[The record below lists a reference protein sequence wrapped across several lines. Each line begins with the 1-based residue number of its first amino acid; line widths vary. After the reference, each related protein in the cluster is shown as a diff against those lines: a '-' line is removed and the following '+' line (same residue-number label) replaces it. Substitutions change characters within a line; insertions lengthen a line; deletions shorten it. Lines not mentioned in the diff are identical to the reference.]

1 MARTATSRSPDG
13 ASAEP
18 SFRDQCLR
26 FAGTSQVLAI
36 AIAERSRTPREAAEM
51 LAGALPA
58 AHSPAE
64 FLFLRSLL
72 VTFAT
77 RAFHPIWANRLS
89 RIEPLLRLEP
99 GSAAL
104 GRTFIDCMTAID
116 ASPARRGG
124 SIQKT
129 RAGRAMALISARYWE
144 PTLTMEAVASAVG
157 VSAQY
162 LAKLLRRQYA
172 CGFRAAVRK
181 ARINAARAQLQS
193 SFSSIK
199 EIAARSGYSSSSQF
213 VRDFRH
219 EYHLTPGDYRRNFWA
234 EHDTT
239 ETI

>member
-1 MARTATSRSPDG
+1 MAMTATGRSLDG

-18 SFRDQCLR
+18 TFTNQCLR

-51 LAGALPA
+51 LAGVLPA

-72 VTFAT
+72 VTFAA
-77 RAFHPIWANRLS
+77 RAFQPTRVNRLS
-89 RIEPLLRLEP
+89 RIVPLLRLEP
-99 GSAAL
+99 GSTAL
-104 GRTFIDCMTAID
+104 GRTFIDCMTGID
-116 ASPARRGG
+116 DRPSRSVW

-129 RAGRAMALISARYWE
+129 RASRAMALISARYCE

-162 LAKLLRRQYA
+162 LAKLLRGQYA

-181 ARINAARAQLQS
+181 ARINAARARLQS

-199 EIAARSGYSSSSQF
+199 EIAVHSGYSSTSQF

-219 EYHLTPGDYRRNFWA
+219 ECHVTPGDYRRNFWE
-234 EHDTT
+234 EHL
-239 ETI
+239 ERES